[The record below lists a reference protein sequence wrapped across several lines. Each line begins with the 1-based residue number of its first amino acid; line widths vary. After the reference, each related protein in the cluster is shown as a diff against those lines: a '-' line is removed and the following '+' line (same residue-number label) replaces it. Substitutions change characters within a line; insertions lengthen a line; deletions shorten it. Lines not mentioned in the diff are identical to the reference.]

1 MRLLLDENVEK
12 ALLNVFPWR
21 ESNLG
26 LRRRHPGL
34 DVVRVVDVGLGG
46 RSDPEILEWAA
57 REGRVVVSRDRA
69 TLSAEAARRI
79 EGGKPMPG
87 LILLR
92 RGVGVGRILEDLDR
106 FGAPTPNEPPPGYRA
121 ARGAGERHPVPA
133 SLSLEKT
140 LGTQVRDLMGPP
152 WEVAALRASPPCR
165 GSTGPRR
172 ARRSLSRGPRVPSSR
187 PRSTPFNLS
196 PPLPRS
202 PCAPMAAPR

>member
-1 MRLLLDENVEK
+1 VRLLLDENVEK

-46 RSDPEILEWAA
+46 RSDPEILERAA
-57 REGRVVVSRDRA
+57 REGQVVVSRDRA

-92 RGVGVGRILEDLDR
+92 RGVGVGRILEDLELLLATAR
-106 FGAPTPNEPPPGYRA
+106 PG
-121 ARGAGERHPVPA
+121 E
-133 SLSLEKT
+133 LENAI
-140 LGTQVRDLMGPP
+140 LYL
-152 WEVAALRASPPCR
+152 
-165 GSTGPRR
+165 
-172 ARRSLSRGPRVPSSR
+172 
-187 PRSTPFNLS
+187 
-196 PPLPRS
+196 PL
-202 PCAPMAAPR
+202 

>member
-1 MRLLLDENVEK
+1 VRLLLDENVEK

-92 RGVGVGRILEDLDR
+92 RGVGVGRILEDLELLLATAR
-106 FGAPTPNEPPPGYRA
+106 PG
-121 ARGAGERHPVPA
+121 E
-133 SLSLEKT
+133 LENAI
-140 LGTQVRDLMGPP
+140 LYL
-152 WEVAALRASPPCR
+152 
-165 GSTGPRR
+165 
-172 ARRSLSRGPRVPSSR
+172 
-187 PRSTPFNLS
+187 
-196 PPLPRS
+196 PL
-202 PCAPMAAPR
+202 

>member
-46 RSDPEILEWAA
+46 RSDTEILEWTA

-92 RGVGVGRILEDLDR
+92 RGVGVGRILEDLELLLATAR
-106 FGAPTPNEPPPGYRA
+106 PG
-121 ARGAGERHPVPA
+121 E
-133 SLSLEKT
+133 LENAI
-140 LGTQVRDLMGPP
+140 LYL
-152 WEVAALRASPPCR
+152 
-165 GSTGPRR
+165 
-172 ARRSLSRGPRVPSSR
+172 
-187 PRSTPFNLS
+187 
-196 PPLPRS
+196 PL
-202 PCAPMAAPR
+202 

>member
-1 MRLLLDENVEK
+1 MEK

-57 REGRVVVSRDRA
+57 REGRVVASRDRA

-92 RGVGVGRILEDLDR
+92 RGVGVGRILEDLELLLATAR
-106 FGAPTPNEPPPGYRA
+106 PG
-121 ARGAGERHPVPA
+121 E
-133 SLSLEKT
+133 LENAI
-140 LGTQVRDLMGPP
+140 LYL
-152 WEVAALRASPPCR
+152 
-165 GSTGPRR
+165 
-172 ARRSLSRGPRVPSSR
+172 
-187 PRSTPFNLS
+187 
-196 PPLPRS
+196 PL
-202 PCAPMAAPR
+202 